1 MSQIKLVHSGG
12 NGVII
17 SAPSSNPAANR
28 TITLPGNAD
37 GEMLTTTNP
46 KTGNIIQVVSVTKTD
61 TASFSISG
69 QGEYD
74 YTSFSVSITPSS
86 NSNKVLLTGF
96 VTCSLS
102 GGEQDVKY
110 FIKRGGS
117 TIDAA
122 RGDADGSRSRVTA
135 GNYSNDYVLTSIP
148 INFLDS
154 PATTSAVTY
163 NLGFRHTSSVSRTF
177 YINRMPSSNDN
188 AQYSRG
194 ASTITL
200 MEVAG

>member
-1 MSQIKLVHSGG
+1 MSQLKVNSIVPAGGLPSGA
-12 NGVII
+12 NG
-17 SAPSSNPAANR
+17 
-28 TITLPGNAD
+28 G
-37 GEMLTTTNP
+37 
-46 KTGNIIQVVSVTKTD
+46 IIQTVQTVKTD
-61 TASFSISG
+61 TASFDISSG
-69 QGEYD
+69 GEYD
-74 YTSFSVSITPSS
+74 YTSFSVTITPSS
-86 NSNKVLLTGF
+86 NSSKVLLTGF
-96 VTCSLS
+96 VSCSLS

-135 GNYSNDYVLTSIP
+135 GNYSNDYVLTSVP

-163 NLGFRHTSSVSRTF
+163 NLVFRHTSGVSRTF

-188 AQYSRG
+188 SKYSRG
-194 ASTITL
+194 VSVLTA
-200 MEVAG
+200 MEVSA